1 MKYQPLTYRSE
12 EKLLLSLITINRRTH
27 LREARLQSDSLIND
41 YPPKCKL
48 FKLKPKEIFKPFLT
62 HVDSGLDLKYFFID
76 LNFTVQQGLMKRSKT
91 INGINNIGLNRPTF
105 LHSLILP
112 N

>member
-12 EKLLLSLITINRRTH
+12 EKSLLSLITINRRTH

-48 FKLKPKEIFKPFLT
+48 FKKPMEIFKPFLT

-76 LNFTVQQGLMKRSKT
+76 LNFTVQGFMKRSKT
-91 INGINNIGLNRPTF
+91 VIYGINNMGLNTPT
-105 LHSLILP
+105 LQIY
-112 N
+112 